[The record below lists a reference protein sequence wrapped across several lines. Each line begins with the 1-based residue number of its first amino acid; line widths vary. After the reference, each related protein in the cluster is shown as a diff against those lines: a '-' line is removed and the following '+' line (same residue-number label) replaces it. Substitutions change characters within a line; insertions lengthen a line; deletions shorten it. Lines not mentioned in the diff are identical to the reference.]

1 MISVEN
7 ISGAI
12 RFWRKQKG
20 MKQSDLA
27 DALHTTQQA
36 VSEWEREKTVPSI
49 DLIPSIAD
57 ALNISV
63 GELVLIPYF
72 PKDEKYCYAMQ
83 IGDFVKKRA
92 WFLAN
97 ILETLPAA
105 NEAEELVLIN
115 SADFLRNEAVRGI
128 YKITEYDLTPKDYD
142 ACKAIREIN
151 PDIDDETLFFA
162 IAKDYSYER
171 MLSYAITGGF
181 VSALFQREDL
191 ATFLGNIIG
200 GLSDMTDRII
210 PKARNAISSR
220 WETM

>member
-1 MISVEN
+1 MINVES

-12 RFWRKQKG
+12 RFWRKQRG

-36 VSEWEREKTVPSI
+36 VSEWEREKAVPSI
-49 DLIPSIAD
+49 DLIPSIAN

-63 GELVLIPYF
+63 GELVLVPYF
-72 PKDEKYCYAMQ
+72 PKDEKYCYTMQ
-83 IGDFVKKRA
+83 IGDSVKKRA

-97 ILETLPAA
+97 LLETLPAT

-115 SADFLRNEAVRGI
+115 SADFLRNEAERGL
-128 YKITEYDLTPKDYD
+128 YKITEYHLPPKDFD
-142 ACKAIREIN
+142 AYKAIREIN
-151 PDIDDETLFFA
+151 PEIDDELLLFA

-191 ATFLGNIIG
+191 ATFLGNAIG
-200 GLSDMTDRII
+200 GLNDMIDRIL
-210 PKARNAISSR
+210 PKARNAIYSR
-220 WETM
+220 WETT